1 MVNNEIL
8 KNADLSG
15 QEDKLGFDFWEK
27 NKEEIKDVVRPFV
40 EKFKNS
46 DHDKII
52 SRFYEYEDFIPAGN
66 ALYSSLSEVLDIDPE
81 LEYETSFEEKPKS
94 SYNPFNNS
102 IVIRTGISD
111 SRLGKKELA
120 YKIFGSIAH
129 EMFHAYQ
136 YKVSNSDMERSEL
149 YSYEFDNYKSRETH
163 CATDYANQFVEME
176 AMFFGF
182 NISEIILDE
191 IDEREQS

>member
-1 MVNNEIL
+1 M
-8 KNADLSG
+8 G
-15 QEDKLGFDFWEK
+15 K

-46 DHDKII
+46 DHSKII
-52 SRFYEYEDFIPAGN
+52 SRFYEYEDFEPASN

-81 LEYETSFEEKPKS
+81 LKYETSFEEKPKS
-94 SYNPFNNS
+94 SYTPLNDL
-102 IVIRTGISD
+102 IVIRTGIGD
-111 SRLGKKELA
+111 SRLDKKELA
-120 YKIFGSIAH
+120 YKIFNKIAH

-136 YKVSNSDMERSEL
+136 YKVSNSNTKRSEL
-149 YSYEFDNYKSRETH
+149 YSHEFNNYKSRETD
-163 CATDYANQFVEME
+163 CADGYASQFVEME

-191 IDEREQS
+191 IDSQD

>member
-8 KNADLSG
+8 KNVDLSG
-15 QEDKLGFDFWEK
+15 QEDKAGFDFWEK

-46 DHDKII
+46 DHSKII
-52 SRFYEYEDFIPAGN
+52 SSFYKCEDFEPAGN
-66 ALYSSLSEVLDIDPE
+66 ALYSSLSEVLDINPE
-81 LEYETSFEEKPKS
+81 LKYETSFEEKPKS
-94 SYNPFNNS
+94 SYNSFNDS
-102 IVIRTGISD
+102 VVIRTGIGD
-111 SRLGKKELA
+111 SRLDKKELA
-120 YKIFGSIAH
+120 YRIFGKIAH

-149 YSYEFDNYKSRETH
+149 YSHEFDNYKSRETH
-163 CATDYANQFVEME
+163 CADDYANQFVEME

-191 IDEREQS
+191 IDERE

>member
-1 MVNNEIL
+1 MMNNEIL
-8 KNADLSG
+8 KNEDLNS
-15 QEDKLGFDFWEK
+15 QEDKFGLDFWEK

-52 SRFYEYEDFIPAGN
+52 SRFYKYEDFKPAGN

-81 LEYETSFEEKPKS
+81 MKYETSFEEKPKS
-94 SYNPFNNS
+94 FYKHSNNS
-102 IVIRTGISD
+102 IVIRTGIGD

-120 YKIFGSIAH
+120 CKIFNIIAH

-136 YKVSNSDMERSEL
+136 HKVSNSDMERSEL
-149 YSYEFDNYKSRETH
+149 YSYEFNNYKSTETH
-163 CATDYANQFVEME
+163 CTNDYASQFVEME

-182 NISEIILDE
+182 NISEMILDE
-191 IDEREQS
+191 IGERE